1 MMALRRGWPRRADH
15 YYWLTA
21 FLTVRHA
28 EALTCRLNAAL
39 IATTGLIPTLFLANP
54 HGVQNRPLTLISVSI
69 TMCSLAMAA
78 LWLRLRWPSRLQ
90 SQLCVVVGSLC
101 ILVACLIQPHP
112 VFGLLG
118 SNVFAIVAAYT
129 AFFHSPRL
137 LTVVWVAGAATLIVL
152 GVRLSDINAV
162 MAVVGVLLVAVL
174 NVFAVLVARMVM
186 RLSNIEIRHHDLEP
200 LTGLLNRAAF
210 YQETATLIGARNRG
224 EDRYLALAV
233 VNLENYSA
241 LVSLAGAAAGIR
253 VQVMA
258 AQRLRETIRRD
269 AILAQS
275 GEAEFLIAD
284 VFASPDPS
292 VLVERIRG
300 ELAAPPLRL
309 TSSIGTV
316 ITPLRRLASHPPT
329 ELLDQLLDH
338 ATAMMLEARRAG
350 GNQHRI
356 VVDPRL
362 RMLDE
367 PGTGWQEG
375 ERPA

>member
-1 MMALRRGWPRRADH
+1 MMAQRRRWTRRADH

-21 FLTVRHA
+21 FLTARQA
-28 EALTCRLNAAL
+28 QSSTCRVIAAL
-39 IATTGLIPTLFLANP
+39 IATTGLIPTLLLANSNGL
-54 HGVQNRPLTLISVSI
+54 HSRLVTLISVSI
-69 TMCSLAMAA
+69 TMCSMAMAT
-78 LWLRLRWPSRLQ
+78 LWLRSRWPSRLQ
-90 SQLCVVVGSLC
+90 SQLCVVIGSLC
-101 ILVACLIQPHP
+101 ISAACLIQPNP

-118 SNVFAIVAAYT
+118 SNVFAILAAYT

-137 LTVVWVAGAATLIVL
+137 LSVVWVVGAATLAVL
-152 GVRLSDINAV
+152 GVRLSDNNAV
-162 MAVVGVLLVAVL
+162 IAVVGVLLIAVL
-174 NVFAVLVARMVM
+174 NVFAVLVGRIVM
-186 RLSNIEIRHHDLEP
+186 RLTDTGIGHHDLEP
-200 LTGLLNRAAF
+200 LTGLPNRAAF

-233 VNLENYSA
+233 VDLENYSA

-253 VQVMA
+253 MQAMA
-258 AQRLRETIRRD
+258 AQKLRETIRRD

-300 ELAAPPLRL
+300 ELADPPLRL

-316 ITPLRRLASHPPT
+316 ITPLRPLVSHPPT

-356 VVDPRL
+356 IVGPRL

-367 PGTGWQEG
+367 PGAGWQEG

>member
-1 MMALRRGWPRRADH
+1 MMALRRRGTRRADH
-15 YYWLTA
+15 YHWLTA
-21 FLTVRHA
+21 FLTAHQA
-28 EALTCRLNAAL
+28 QTLTCRLNAAL
-39 IATTGLIPTLFLANP
+39 IATTGLIPTLVLANP
-54 HGVQNRPLTLISVSI
+54 HGVHSGPFVLISVSI
-69 TMCSLAMAA
+69 TMGSIAMSA
-78 LWLRLRWPSRLQ
+78 LWLRPRWPSRLQ
-90 SQLCVVVGSLC
+90 SQLCVVFGSLF
-101 ILVACLIQPHP
+101 ILVACLIQPNP

-137 LTVVWVAGAATLIVL
+137 QGVVWMMGVATLVVL
-152 GVRLSDINAV
+152 GVRVSDINAV
-162 MAVVGVLLVAVL
+162 MAVVGALLVAVL
-174 NVFAVLVARMVM
+174 NVFAVSVASMVM
-186 RLSNIEIRHHDLEP
+186 RLSDTEIRHHDLEP
-200 LTGLLNRAAF
+200 LTGLLNRATF

-233 VNLENYSA
+233 VDLENYSA
-241 LVSLAGAAAGIR
+241 LVSLAGVAAGIR
-253 VQVMA
+253 AQVMA

-284 VFASPDPS
+284 VFATPDPS

-309 TSSIGTV
+309 TCSIGTV
-316 ITPLRRLASHPPT
+316 ITPLRRLVSHPPSD
-329 ELLDQLLDH
+329 LLDQLVDH

-356 VVDPRL
+356 VVDPPL